1 MAFDAFFLSA
11 VMEEIRDCT
20 AEARVDKIH
29 QPSRD
34 TVILQLKCR
43 EGRQK
48 LLFALN
54 PTAPRLH
61 LTASNPEN
69 PAEPPMFCMLLRKH
83 LLGARLLRAEQIPME
98 RCAIF
103 TFDCIDEMGDHV
115 EKRLVAELMGRTCNL
130 YLLSPEGRI
139 IDCLRR
145 IGLDES
151 AKRAALPGLNY
162 QKPDPITKQ
171 NPKDLACHPAGAK
184 RFEGSSGLG
193 YCEDSSTSLRA
204 AQNDGFFALL
214 SKPGKDV
221 LAERLM
227 DELGGLSPLVCREAA
242 LFAAGAVD
250 ARVEDMEISSA
261 ADKLQL
267 FFHEHLQHG
276 APYYYCQADG
286 TPKQFAF
293 CPIRQYG
300 GCEKAESFGA
310 LLDMFYTVRDRNDAM
325 RQKSQTVRKTV
336 QNLCTRITRKLAIQ
350 EKELEATFDRERLR
364 QLGDIVTANI
374 HRITK
379 GQTVISCEDFYDED
393 MKVIDIP
400 ISPILSPQQNAA
412 KFYKDYAKLKNAEKE
427 LTRQISLGEQE
438 LDYLK
443 SVLEELNRAQTDG
456 ELEEIKQELQQGGYL
471 RADSAR
477 RKMKQAKS
485 KPMVFTST
493 DGYSI
498 YVGRNNHQND
508 ELTFRAARKDDIWCH
523 ASKVHGSHVI
533 IACGGTTPPDDTITQ
548 AAQLAAHY
556 AETAG
561 GQNIPVDVTP
571 VKQVKKVP
579 GAKPGMVIYH
589 SYRTVIVNPY
599 PDIVVD
605 ALNAERKEDI

>member
-1 MAFDAFFLSA
+1 MAFDAFYLSA
-11 VMEEIRDCT
+11 VMGEIRALT
-20 AEARVDKIH
+20 ADARVDKIY
-29 QPSRD
+29 QPARD

-61 LTASNPEN
+61 LTSANPEN

-83 LLGARLLRAEQIPME
+83 LLGARLVHMEQIPME
-98 RCAIF
+98 RCAMF

-115 EKRLVAELMGRTCNL
+115 QKSLVAELMGRTCNL
-130 YLLSPEGRI
+130 YLLAPDGRI

-151 AKRAALPGLNY
+151 ARRAALPGLIY
-162 QKPDPITKQ
+162 QRPDPIVKQ
-171 NPKDLACHPAGAK
+171 NPVLLQK
-184 RFEGSSGLG
+184 
-193 YCEDSSTSLRA
+193 EDYEAILCKA
-204 AQNDGFFALL
+204 
-214 SKPGKDV
+214 GKDV
-221 LAERLM
+221 LSERLM

-242 LFAAGAVD
+242 LFAAGSTD
-250 ARVEDMEISSA
+250 ARVEAMDTDA
-261 ADKLQL
+261 VAGKLFL
-267 FFHEHLQHG
+267 FFAEHLNHG

-300 GCEKAESFGA
+300 SFRQAESFGA
-310 LLDMFYTVRDRNDAM
+310 LLDMFYTVRDRNESM

-374 HRITK
+374 HRIVK

-393 MKVIDIP
+393 MKLIDIP

-412 KFYKDYAKLKNAEKE
+412 KFYKDYAKLKTAEKE
-427 LTRQISLGEQE
+427 LTRQIGLGEQE
-438 LDYLK
+438 LYYLK
-443 SVLEELNRAQTDG
+443 SVLEELNRAQTDA

-471 RADSAR
+471 RPDAGK

-493 DGYSI
+493 DGYPI

-508 ELTFRAARKDDIWCH
+508 ELTFKAARKDDLWCH

-533 IACGGTTPPDDTITQ
+533 ISCGGTVPPDDTITQ

-556 AETAG
+556 AETTG
-561 GQNIPVDVTP
+561 GQNIPVDVTQ

-589 SYRTVIVNPY
+589 TYRTVIVNPY
-599 PDIVVD
+599 PEIVVD
-605 ALNAERKEDI
+605 ALNAEKKETEE